1 MLLVV
6 SNPFKS
12 WRQDAVSKRLK
23 KKFLNDVENYVL
35 CKATGLPT
43 YATHCTC
50 RRLKKK
56 KRLKMAVN
64 VSVTS
69 LLEYSLTH
77 PKES

>member
-50 RRLKKK
+50 RRLKKN
-56 KRLKMAVN
+56 RLKMSVN

-69 LLEYSLTH
+69 LLEYSLAH
-77 PKES
+77 PTES